1 MASAAKPKG
10 FYSSGF
16 WTEYLSTQRSK
27 LPELPDVGH
36 VSACVVRFLGGNPGD
51 MQLQGTNTYLI
62 GTGNSRILIDTG
74 EGYPQW
80 AVNVTRYLEDHDVSI
95 SHVLLTH
102 CHADHTGGVADLLA
116 HDPSIAIHKHK
127 PSKDQKPIANGQV
140 FPTRGATLRA
150 VLTPGHTA
158 DHTCFVLEE
167 ENALFTGD
175 NVLGHGYSVA
185 ECLGEYTKSLRLM
198 ASLRCAIGYP
208 GHGDM
213 IRNLP
218 RKMATYIAQR
228 DSREQ
233 QVYAALVEEASS
245 ESNRS
250 IGSSRSGSS
259 YSGSDSGSGD
269 DEDVDTMATAQGLS
283 TTDISLRLYGGVSK
297 DPATFESALNPLL
310 NQVLFMLAD
319 HGKLA
324 RFLQESASVLRQEV
338 QKLPRPLRDQ
348 VPSFQDVITLVS
360 QWEKLKD
367 SDLCGTWEGV
377 FLCIYEIAMLIGHHE
392 ALDIPYYLGTKDST
406 GTTCLAGISVGLF
419 SAAAV
424 AVSSSLIDLVYYGV
438 ESVRVAFSFCV
449 HVGRISQLL
458 ESTERTKTASSVS
471 WAYVVIGVPAEVVQA
486 ELSHF
491 NGQNEPSDTGSKT
504 SHLTQISISHVDQAS
519 VGVTGPP
526 ARLEQLFRQS
536 EVLGSSRHSPLPI
549 SGGLCHVPNV
559 YDLDDVRSIL
569 ETAEVWERWGSR
581 PVQLPLLSPNT
592 GAPFSV
598 PDAYHLIEAI
608 CTEALTKPLYFDK
621 ISEGAV
627 LQLSHRQELTLPA
640 CQILHYRTSL
650 ISDTIISDITKKLS
664 AASLARQDLIDWAM
678 GDESTDGQPHG
689 NSSLP
694 QNSKLAIVGMSCR
707 MPGGADSPEQFWELL
722 MNGIDTLTIVPADR
736 FDVDAHFD
744 PSGEMEN
751 SVGTKFGNFI
761 ENPGYFD
768 AGFFNM
774 SPREAEQTD
783 PMQRLALVT
792 AYEALEMAGFVP
804 NRTPSSHV
812 SRVGTYYGQ
821 ASDDYREVNASQKIG
836 TYGIPG
842 TERAFGNGRIN
853 YFFNF
858 RGPSINVDTACSS
871 GLAAVHA
878 ACSALWAGDADT
890 VVAGG
895 LNVITNPD
903 IYCMLS
909 KGHFLSKTGQ
919 CKVWDAGADGYCRAD
934 GVGSVVIKRLDDAI
948 ADNDNILATIVSG
961 STNQSA
967 ESISI
972 TQPHAGAQKDNYRQ
986 VMDRAGINPLDV
998 SYVELHGTGTQVGDA
1013 VESESVLDFFA
1024 PLGSRQRSEQ
1034 RLHLGAAK
1042 SNIGHGEAAAGIASL
1057 MKVLLMYKHDI
1068 IPRHIG
1074 IKTTMNP
1081 VVAQHLANRNAGII
1095 FENRPWLPKTNGK
1108 KRYSI
1113 VNSFGAHGGNTT
1125 LLLEDAPP
1133 LPRIH
1138 GEADDSLPETTACQV
1153 VCISAK
1159 SKASLRGNVS
1169 ALLRHLDSHPET
1181 ELRDLSYTTCAR
1193 RIHHHIRIAT
1203 SVAST
1208 AQLRKFLEGAS
1219 DNVDTHAK
1227 HVSAAKKKTV
1237 VFAFS
1242 GQGCFYQGAA
1252 AQLFQQAPSFRDQ
1265 VLQLD
1270 RVVRQLGLP
1279 SVLTAIVGDAANIAK
1294 SQSCSS
1300 AASETGDETAAS
1312 TDGTS
1317 SVSSTVTVENPLVI
1331 QLALVVMQIAL
1342 AQYWGLLGIK
1352 PDVVIGH
1359 SLGEYAAFVAAGVL
1373 SVADALYLV
1382 GKRAKLM
1389 LAACSPGIHGML
1401 SVRGASVDRIAELCK
1416 ESGTD
1421 YRHEVSCINGVTD
1434 IVVSGLRADI
1444 LALQDMLQGAG
1455 LKCVLLDIPFA
1466 FHSAQLEPILEEYED
1481 AARRVTFKAPAI
1493 PVISPLLGQ
1502 CVSQGKII
1510 NETYLRR
1517 ATREPVDFV
1526 KALDAVRVDGLVDGN
1541 AVWIDIGPHPVCTS
1555 FARNHYEKGATQTFA
1570 SLRQGDD
1577 TLSTLTGSLASLH
1590 CLGLPVA
1597 WNEYFAAYEKSL
1609 RLVHLEP
1616 YQWNQKNYW
1625 IQYEG
1630 TWTLDKAHAGQA
1642 KNDKNME
1649 SAPPPFFTSSA
1660 QHIISQEF
1668 NESVGRMTVLS
1679 NLTHPDL
1686 SGAASGHKING
1697 RSVVTGSIW
1706 ADLALTIGEYLHR
1719 RMVPEGDEPCMD
1731 IRDME
1736 VLEGQV
1742 LHDQTSSDQTPE
1754 QFIQAEGVL
1763 DLPKGQTQIS
1773 LYTARADGT
1782 RKTEKPFATATVC
1795 YEDVQT
1801 WQAEWQMAS
1810 HLVATRADSLW
1821 EAAAGKETSNN
1832 SRVSRLSQGTV
1843 YQLFANVVDY
1853 GGRYRGMR
1861 SVALAEET
1869 QEATADIVLD
1879 VEPHGTWHT
1888 PPHWIDST
1896 FQLAGFVM
1904 NAFGVQGAAETTASS
1919 RDFFWI
1925 TPGWRHFRL
1934 AEKLAPGV
1942 AYRNYVR
1949 MFPVQG
1955 EPGAYAGDIYLL
1967 RGERVVGVCAG
1978 IKFKRVPRSLMPIMF
1993 PSGQAGKSRPHVPN
2007 PAHTSHNITSKES
2020 LKPKPPRPSSAISH
2034 AREQQP
2040 VVARQV
2046 AEPVSRPPPAT
2057 QQKPREGEQ
2066 NPHVAACLQ
2075 LIADETGL
2083 ELEDLSGDAAFAE
2096 LGVDSL
2102 MSLALSGKMRAEL
2115 GIEVQASIFLECAT
2129 VQELADWLGK

>member
-1 MASAAKPKG
+1 MNSASISTHPDSHTSLSEINVEAECTSTFMLLSHEFP
-10 FYSSGF
+10 SGDVKDLIRRLHR
-16 WTEYLSTQRSK
+16 YAK
-27 LPELPDVGH
+27 LP
-36 VSACVVRFLGGNPGD
+36 
-51 MQLQGTNTYLI
+51 
-62 GTGNSRILIDTG
+62 
-74 EGYPQW
+74 
-80 AVNVTRYLEDHDVSI
+80 RYS
-95 SHVLLTH
+95 
-102 CHADHTGGVADLLA
+102 
-116 HDPSIAIHKHK
+116 
-127 PSKDQKPIANGQV
+127 Q
-140 FPTRGATLRA
+140 
-150 VLTPGHTA
+150 
-158 DHTCFVLEE
+158 
-167 ENALFTGD
+167 
-175 NVLGHGYSVA
+175 
-185 ECLGEYTKSLRLM
+185 
-198 ASLRCAIGYP
+198 
-208 GHGDM
+208 
-213 IRNLP
+213 
-218 RKMATYIAQR
+218 
-228 DSREQ
+228 
-233 QVYAALVEEASS
+233 
-245 ESNRS
+245 
-250 IGSSRSGSS
+250 
-259 YSGSDSGSGD
+259 
-269 DEDVDTMATAQGLS
+269 
-283 TTDISLRLYGGVSK
+283 
-297 DPATFESALNPLL
+297 
-310 NQVLFMLAD
+310 
-319 HGKLA
+319 LA
-324 RFLQESASVLRQEV
+324 RFLQESTSVLRQEV

-348 VPSFQDVITLVS
+348 VPPFSDIITLAS
-360 QWEKLKD
+360 HWDRLKE
-367 SDLCGTWEGV
+367 STLCGTWEGA
-377 FLCIYEIAMLIGHHE
+377 FLCIYEIAVLIGHHE
-392 ALDIPYYLGTKDST
+392 AHDLPYTLGTKDT
-406 GTTCLAGISVGLF
+406 IGTTCLAGISVGLF

-424 AVSSSLIDLVYYGV
+424 AISSSLLDLVYYGV
-438 ESVRVAFSFCV
+438 ESVRIAFSFCL
-449 HVGRISQLL
+449 HVGRVSQLL
-458 ESTERTKTASSVS
+458 EPTESTKPASSVS
-471 WAYVVIGVPAEVVQA
+471 WAYVVIGVPAEAVQA
-486 ELSHF
+486 ELDRF
-491 NGQNEPSDTGSKT
+491 NGQDGAADIDSKA
-504 SHLTQISISHVDQAS
+504 SRLTQVSISHVDQAS

-536 EVLGSSRHSPLPI
+536 EVLGASRHSPLPI

-569 ETAEVWERWGSR
+569 QTAEVWERWGSR
-581 PVQLPLLSPNT
+581 SVQLPLLSPNT
-592 GAPFSV
+592 GKPFMA

-621 ISEGAV
+621 IAEGAA
-627 LQLSHRQELTLPA
+627 LQLSRQPELPPVSI
-640 CQILHYRTSL
+640 QIMSYRTSL
-650 ISDTIISDITKKLS
+650 ISDTIISDVTKKLS
-664 AASLARQDLIDWAM
+664 ASNVSRQDLVDWTM
-678 GDESTDGQPHG
+678 EEDGTSEQPHG

-707 MPGGADSPEQFWELL
+707 MPGGADSPDQFWELL
-722 MNGIDTLTIVPADR
+722 MNGLDTLSIVPADR

-751 SVGTKFGNFI
+751 GVGTKFGNFI
-761 ENPGYFD
+761 DNPGYFD

-858 RGPSINVDTACSS
+858 QGPSINVDTACSS

-919 CKVWDAGADGYCRAD
+919 CKVWDSGADGYCRAD

-948 ADNDNILATIVSG
+948 ADNDNILATVVSG

-986 VMDRAGINPLDV
+986 VMDKAGINPLDV
-998 SYVELHGTGTQVGDA
+998 NYVELHGTGTQVGDA

-1024 PLGSRQRSEQ
+1024 PLGSRQRAEQ
-1034 RLHLGAAK
+1034 RLHLGAVK

-1057 MKVLLMYKHDI
+1057 LKVLLMYKHGM

-1074 IKTTMNP
+1074 IKSTINP
-1081 VVAQHLANRNAGII
+1081 VVARHLANRNAGILS
-1095 FENRPWLPKTNGK
+1095 ENRSWLPKPDGK

-1125 LLLEDAPP
+1125 LLLEDAPLP
-1133 LPRIH
+1133 LTQ
-1138 GEADDSLPETTACQV
+1138 GVADDSLPETTSQV

-1159 SKASLRGNVS
+1159 SKASLRGNIS

-1181 ELRDLSYTTCAR
+1181 RLRDLSYTTCAR

-1203 SVAST
+1203 SVSST
-1208 AQLRKFLEGAS
+1208 SQLRKFLEAAS
-1219 DNVDTHAK
+1219 ENVDTHAK

-1252 AQLFQQAPSFRDQ
+1252 AQLFQQAPPFRDQ
-1265 VLQLD
+1265 ILQLD
-1270 RVVRQLGLP
+1270 RVVRQLGFP
-1279 SVLTAIVGDAANIAK
+1279 SVLAAIIGDAVNATT

-1300 AASETGDETAAS
+1300 AASESGDEAAAS
-1312 TDGTS
+1312 TDGTD
-1317 SVSSTVTVENPLVI
+1317 SVSSTVTVESPLVV
-1331 QLALVVMQIAL
+1331 QLAMVVIQIAL
-1342 AQYWGLLGIK
+1342 VRYWGLLGIK

-1359 SLGEYAAFVAAGVL
+1359 SLGEYAALVAAGVL

-1382 GKRAKLM
+1382 GRRAKLM
-1389 LAACSPGIHGML
+1389 LAACEPGSHGML
-1401 SVRGASVDRIAELCK
+1401 SVRGASVDGIAELCK
-1416 ESGTD
+1416 ENGEG
-1421 YRHEVSCINGVTD
+1421 YRYEVSCINGVTD

-1444 LALQDMLQGAG
+1444 IALQNMLQGAG
-1455 LKCVLLDIPFA
+1455 LKCVLLNIPFA
-1466 FHSAQLEPILEEYED
+1466 FHSAQLEPLLEEYED

-1493 PVISPLLGQ
+1493 PVVSPLLGQ
-1502 CVSQGKII
+1502 CISQGEII

-1526 KALDAVRVDGLVDGN
+1526 AALDAVRADGLVDDN
-1541 AVWIDIGPHPVCTS
+1541 AVWMDIGPHPVCTS
-1555 FARNHYEKGATQTFA
+1555 FARNHYPKGATQTFA

-1577 TLSTLTGSLASLH
+1577 TLSTLTGTLAALH

-1597 WNEYFAAYEKSL
+1597 WSEYFAANEKSL

-1630 TWTLDKAHAGQA
+1630 NWTLDKAHAGKA
-1642 KNDKNME
+1642 KKDTKE
-1649 SAPPPFFTSSA
+1649 LLSPPFFTSSA
-1660 QHIISQEF
+1660 QQIISQEF
-1668 NESVGRMTVLS
+1668 NESSGRMTVLS
-1679 NLTHPDL
+1679 DLNHPDL
-1686 SGAASGHKING
+1686 AGAATGHKING

-1706 ADLALTIGEYLHR
+1706 ADLTLTIGEYLYKH
-1719 RMVPEGDEPCMD
+1719 MVKEGDEPCMD
-1731 IRDME
+1731 VRDME

-1742 LHDQTSSDQTPE
+1742 LSLEPSAE

-1763 DLPKGQTQIS
+1763 DLSTRQTCIA
-1773 LYTARADGT
+1773 LYTSTADGS

-1801 WQAEWQMAS
+1801 WKAEWQMAS
-1810 HLVATRADSLW
+1810 HLVASRAESLW
-1821 EAAAGKETSNN
+1821 TAAGDDTSGAG
-1832 SRVSRLSQGTV
+1832 RVSSLSQGVV

-1853 GGRYRGMR
+1853 SSRYRGMQR
-1861 SVALAEET
+1861 VALAEET
-1869 QEATADIVLD
+1869 QEATADITLD
-1879 VEPHGTWHT
+1879 IDRHGTWHT

-1904 NAFGVQGAAETTASS
+1904 NAFGVQGMGGDAASS

-1934 AEKLAPGV
+1934 AEKLEPGV
-1942 AYRNYVR
+1942 AYCNYVR

-1967 RGERVVGVCAG
+1967 RGETVVGVCAG
-1978 IKFKRVPRSLMPIMF
+1978 IKFKRVPRSLMPVMF
-1993 PSGQAGKSRPHVPN
+1993 PSSQSRKSRTQASV
-2007 PAHTSHNITSKES
+2007 PAHTSRSIIHEEPVKS
-2020 LKPKPPRPSSAISH
+2020 KPPSPSPAVSH
-2034 AREQQP
+2034 AEEQQP
-2040 VVARQV
+2040 VVDRQT
-2046 AEPVSRPPPAT
+2046 AEPIPRAPPAA
-2057 QQKPREGEQ
+2057 QQKPKEGGQ

-2075 LIADETGL
+2075 LIAEETGL

-2129 VQELADWLGK
+2129 VQELSDWLSK

>member
-1 MASAAKPKG
+1 MNEPTIPTPLESNTSLLEINTDPECTSR
-10 FYSSGF
+10 FILFSHEFPSGDVKDLIRRLHR
-16 WTEYLSTQRSK
+16 YAK
-27 LPELPDVGH
+27 LP
-36 VSACVVRFLGGNPGD
+36 
-51 MQLQGTNTYLI
+51 
-62 GTGNSRILIDTG
+62 
-74 EGYPQW
+74 
-80 AVNVTRYLEDHDVSI
+80 RYS
-95 SHVLLTH
+95 
-102 CHADHTGGVADLLA
+102 
-116 HDPSIAIHKHK
+116 
-127 PSKDQKPIANGQV
+127 Q
-140 FPTRGATLRA
+140 
-150 VLTPGHTA
+150 
-158 DHTCFVLEE
+158 
-167 ENALFTGD
+167 
-175 NVLGHGYSVA
+175 
-185 ECLGEYTKSLRLM
+185 
-198 ASLRCAIGYP
+198 
-208 GHGDM
+208 
-213 IRNLP
+213 
-218 RKMATYIAQR
+218 
-228 DSREQ
+228 
-233 QVYAALVEEASS
+233 
-245 ESNRS
+245 
-250 IGSSRSGSS
+250 
-259 YSGSDSGSGD
+259 
-269 DEDVDTMATAQGLS
+269 
-283 TTDISLRLYGGVSK
+283 
-297 DPATFESALNPLL
+297 
-310 NQVLFMLAD
+310 
-319 HGKLA
+319 LA
-324 RFLQESASVLRQEV
+324 RFLQESAFVLRQEV

-348 VPSFQDVITLVS
+348 VPPFSDIITLAS
-360 QWEKLKD
+360 HWERLKD
-367 SDLCGTWEGV
+367 SALCGTWEGA
-377 FLCIYEIAMLIGHHE
+377 FLCIYEIAVLIGHHE
-392 ALDIPYYLGTKDST
+392 AHNLPYTLGTKDT
-406 GTTCLAGISVGLF
+406 IDRTCLAGISVGLF

-424 AVSSSLIDLVYYGV
+424 AVSSSLVDLVYYGV
-438 ESVRVAFSFCV
+438 ESVRIAFSFCV
-449 HVGRISQLL
+449 HVGRVSQLL
-458 ESTERTKTASSVS
+458 EPTERTKAASSVS
-471 WAYVVIGVPAEVVQA
+471 WAYVVIGVPAKVVQA
-486 ELSHF
+486 ELDRF
-491 NGQNEPSDTGSKT
+491 NGQHEATDIDAKASR
-504 SHLTQISISHVDQAS
+504 LAQVSISHVDQAS

-526 ARLEQLFRQS
+526 ARLEQLFRHS

-549 SGGLCHVPNV
+549 SGGLCHVSNV
-559 YDLDDVRSIL
+559 YDLDDVRTIL
-569 ETAEVWERWGSR
+569 QTAEVWERWGSR

-592 GAPFSV
+592 GIPFLAA
-598 PDAYHLIEAI
+598 DAYHLIEAI
-608 CTEALTKPLYFDK
+608 CIEALTRPLYFDR
-621 ISEGAV
+621 IAEGAA
-627 LQLSHRQELTLPA
+627 LQLSRQQQLATSSF
-640 CQILHYRTSL
+640 QILHYRTSL
-650 ISDTIISDITKKLS
+650 ISDTIISDVTKKMS
-664 AASLARQDLIDWAM
+664 PASPSREDLVDWAM
-678 GDESTDGQPHG
+678 EDEGTPEQPHG

-722 MNGIDTLTIVPADR
+722 MEGVDTLSIVPADR

-744 PSGEMEN
+744 PNGEMDN
-751 SVGTKFGNFI
+751 
-761 ENPGYFD
+761 D
-768 AGFFNM
+768 
-774 SPREAEQTD
+774 AEQTD

-812 SRVGTYYGQ
+812 TRVGTYYGQ

-858 RGPSINVDTACSS
+858 HGPSINVDTACSS

-919 CKVWDAGADGYCRAD
+919 CKVWDSGADGYCRAD

-986 VMDRAGINPLDV
+986 VMDKAGINPLDV

-1034 RLHLGAAK
+1034 RLNLGAVK
-1042 SNIGHGEAAAGIASL
+1042 SNIGHGEAAAGIASFI
-1057 MKVLLMYKHDI
+1057 KVLLMYKHGM

-1074 IKTTMNP
+1074 IKSTMNP
-1081 VVAQHLANRNAGII
+1081 VVARHLANRNAGILA
-1095 FENRPWLPKTNGK
+1095 ENRPWPSKPNGK

-1125 LLLEDAPP
+1125 LLLEDAPLP
-1133 LPRIH
+1133 LTQQ
-1138 GEADDSLPETTACQV
+1138 EDDDSLPGSTTSQAI
-1153 VCISAK
+1153 CISAK
-1159 SKASLRGNVS
+1159 SKASLRGNIS
-1169 ALLRHLDSHPET
+1169 ALIRHLDSHPET
-1181 ELRDLSYTTCAR
+1181 KLRDLSYTTCAR

-1203 SVAST
+1203 PVSST
-1208 AQLRKFLEGAS
+1208 AQLRKFLEAAS
-1219 DNVDTHAK
+1219 ENVDAHAK

-1252 AQLFQQAPSFRDQ
+1252 ARLFQQAPSFREQ

-1270 RVVRQLGLP
+1270 RVVRQLGFP
-1279 SVLTAIVGDAANIAK
+1279 SVLAAIIGDAVNATT

-1300 AASETGDETAAS
+1300 AASECGDDTAAS
-1312 TDGTS
+1312 TDGAS
-1317 SVSSTVTVENPLVI
+1317 SASSAVTVESPLVI
-1331 QLALVVMQIAL
+1331 QLSMVVMQIAL
-1342 AQYWGLLGIK
+1342 VQYWALLGIK

-1382 GKRAKLM
+1382 GRRAKLM
-1389 LAACSPGIHGML
+1389 LAACEPGSHGML
-1401 SVRGASVDRIAELCK
+1401 SVRGATVDRIAELCK
-1416 ESGTD
+1416 ESGKE
-1421 YRHEVSCINGVTD
+1421 YRYEVSCINGVTD

-1444 LALQDMLQGAG
+1444 IALQDMLQGAG

-1466 FHSAQLEPILEEYED
+1466 FHSAQLEPLLEEYEE
-1481 AARRVTFKAPAI
+1481 AARHVTFKAPAI

-1502 CVSQGKII
+1502 VVSQGGII
-1510 NETYLRR
+1510 NDTYLRR

-1526 KALDAVRVDGLVDGN
+1526 KALDAVRVDGLIDDN
-1541 AVWIDIGPHPVCTS
+1541 AAWIDIGPHPVCTS
-1555 FARNHYEKGATQTFA
+1555 FARNHYQKGATQTFA
-1570 SLRQGDD
+1570 TLKQGDD
-1577 TLSTLTGSLASLH
+1577 MLSTLAGTLAALH
-1590 CLGLPVA
+1590 CLGLPVS

-1642 KNDKNME
+1642 KSDKKE
-1649 SAPPPFFTSSA
+1649 LSSSPFFTSSA
-1660 QHIISQEF
+1660 QQIISQEF
-1668 NESVGRMTVLS
+1668 SESVGRMTVLS
-1679 NLTHPDL
+1679 NLAHPDL
-1686 SGAASGHKING
+1686 AEAATGHLING

-1706 ADLALTIGEYLHR
+1706 ADLTLTIGEYLYKH
-1719 RMVPEGDEPCMD
+1719 MINESDEPHMD
-1731 IRDME
+1731 VRDME

-1742 LHDQTSSDQTPE
+1742 LSLEPSAE
-1754 QFIQAEGVL
+1754 QFVQAEGVL
-1763 DLPKGQTQIS
+1763 DLSKNQTHIT
-1773 LYTARADGT
+1773 LYTSTADGA

-1801 WQAEWQMAS
+1801 WKAEWQMAS
-1810 HLVATRADSLW
+1810 HLVASRADSLW
-1821 EAAAGKETSNN
+1821 KAAGDDTTRGG
-1832 SRVSRLSQGTV
+1832 RVSNLSQGVV

-1853 GGRYRGMR
+1853 SSRYRGMQR
-1861 SVALAEET
+1861 VALAEET
-1869 QEATADIVLD
+1869 QEATADITLD
-1879 VEPHGTWHT
+1879 ADRHGTWHT

-1904 NAFGVQGAAETTASS
+1904 NAFGAQGVGEVAASS

-1934 AEKLAPGV
+1934 AEKLEPGV

-1967 RGERVVGVCAG
+1967 RGEAVVGVCAG

-1993 PSGQAGKSRPHVPN
+1993 PSGQTGKSRPQAPL
-2007 PAHTSHNITSKES
+2007 PSHTSRSITPKEPV
-2020 LKPKPPRPSSAISH
+2020 KPKLPSPTSTIPQ

-2040 VVARQV
+2040 VVAKQ
-2046 AEPVSRPPPAT
+2046 AADPTATIPPAT
-2057 QQKPREGEQ
+2057 QQKKPKEGGQ

>member
-1 MASAAKPKG
+1 MNKATTTPSETNTTPSEINVEAESTSRFMFFSHEFP
-10 FYSSGF
+10 SGDVKDLIRR
-16 WTEYLSTQRSK
+16 LSRHAK
-27 LPELPDVGH
+27 LP
-36 VSACVVRFLGGNPGD
+36 
-51 MQLQGTNTYLI
+51 
-62 GTGNSRILIDTG
+62 
-74 EGYPQW
+74 
-80 AVNVTRYLEDHDVSI
+80 RYS
-95 SHVLLTH
+95 
-102 CHADHTGGVADLLA
+102 
-116 HDPSIAIHKHK
+116 
-127 PSKDQKPIANGQV
+127 Q
-140 FPTRGATLRA
+140 
-150 VLTPGHTA
+150 
-158 DHTCFVLEE
+158 
-167 ENALFTGD
+167 
-175 NVLGHGYSVA
+175 
-185 ECLGEYTKSLRLM
+185 
-198 ASLRCAIGYP
+198 
-208 GHGDM
+208 
-213 IRNLP
+213 
-218 RKMATYIAQR
+218 
-228 DSREQ
+228 
-233 QVYAALVEEASS
+233 
-245 ESNRS
+245 
-250 IGSSRSGSS
+250 
-259 YSGSDSGSGD
+259 
-269 DEDVDTMATAQGLS
+269 
-283 TTDISLRLYGGVSK
+283 
-297 DPATFESALNPLL
+297 
-310 NQVLFMLAD
+310 
-319 HGKLA
+319 LA
-324 RFLQESASVLRQEV
+324 RFLQECASVLRQEV

-348 VPSFQDVITLVS
+348 VPPFSDIITLAS
-360 QWEKLKD
+360 HWERLKQ
-367 SDLCGTWEGV
+367 SDLCGTWEGA

-392 ALDIPYYLGTKDST
+392 AHDLPYALGTRNTS
-406 GTTCLAGISVGLF
+406 TTCLAGISVGLF

-424 AVSSSLIDLVYYGV
+424 AVSSSLVDLVYYGV
-438 ESVRVAFSFCV
+438 ESVRIAFSFCV
-449 HVGRISQLL
+449 HVGRVSQLL
-458 ESTERTKTASSVS
+458 EPTERTKTASSVS
-471 WAYVVIGVPAEVVQA
+471 WAYVVIGISAEVVQA
-486 ELSHF
+486 ELDRF
-491 NGQNEPSDTGSKT
+491 NGQDEPTDTCSKT
-504 SHLTQISISHVDQAS
+504 SRLAQVSISHVDQAS

-526 ARLEQLFRQS
+526 AQLEQLFRQS

-581 PVQLPLLSPNT
+581 PVQLPLLSPNP
-592 GAPFSV
+592 GAPFSAS
-598 PDAYHLIEAI
+598 DAYHLIEAI
-608 CTEALTKPLYFDK
+608 CTEALTKPLYFDN
-621 ISEGAV
+621 IAEGAA
-627 LQLSHRQELTLPA
+627 LQLSRQQELTPLS

-650 ISDTIISDITKKLS
+650 ISDTILSDVAKKLS
-664 AASLARQDLIDWAM
+664 AASLSRQDLVDWAM
-678 GDESTDGQPHG
+678 QDEDTSVQPHG

-722 MNGIDTLTIVPADR
+722 MNGVDTLTIVPADR

-751 SVGTKFGNFI
+751 DVGTKFGNFI
-761 ENPGYFD
+761 HNPGHFD

-858 RGPSINVDTACSS
+858 QGPSINVDTACSS

-919 CKVWDAGADGYCRAD
+919 CKVWDSGADGYCRAD
-934 GVGSVVIKRLDDAI
+934 GIGSVVIKRLDDAI

-986 VMDRAGINPLDV
+986 VMDKAGINPLDV

-1034 RLHLGAAK
+1034 RLSLGAVK

-1057 MKVLLMYKHDI
+1057 MKVLLMYKHGM

-1074 IKTTMNP
+1074 IKKTMNP
-1081 VVAQHLANRNAGII
+1081 VVAQHLANRNAGILT
-1095 FENRPWLPKTNGK
+1095 ENRSWLPKPDGK

-1125 LLLEDAPP
+1125 LLLEDAP
-1133 LPRIH
+1133 LSRTQR
-1138 GEADDSLPETTACQV
+1138 EADDVLPDTTACQV
-1153 VCISAK
+1153 ICISAK
-1159 SKASLRGNVS
+1159 SKASLRGNIS

-1203 SVAST
+1203 SVSST
-1208 AQLRKFLEGAS
+1208 AQLRKFLEAAS
-1219 DNVDTHAK
+1219 ENVDNYAK

-1270 RVVRQLGLP
+1270 RVVRQLGFP
-1279 SVLTAIVGDAANIAK
+1279 SVLAAIIGDSASSTT

-1300 AASETGDETAAS
+1300 AASEVGDENAAS

-1317 SVSSTVTVENPLVI
+1317 SVSSTVTVESPLVI
-1331 QLALVVMQIAL
+1331 QLSMVVMQIAL
-1342 AQYWGLLGIK
+1342 VQYWGLLGIK

-1373 SVADALYLV
+1373 SVADAIYLV
-1382 GKRAKLM
+1382 GRRAKLM
-1389 LAACSPGIHGML
+1389 LAACEPGSHGML

-1416 ESGTD
+1416 ESGKD
-1421 YRHEVSCINGVTD
+1421 YRYEVSCINGVTD

-1444 LALQDMLQGAG
+1444 VALQDMLQGDG

-1466 FHSAQLEPILEEYED
+1466 FHSAQLEPILEDYED
-1481 AARRVTFKAPAI
+1481 AARHATFKAPAI
-1493 PVISPLLGQ
+1493 PVVSPLLGQ
-1502 CVSQGKII
+1502 CVSQGEMI

-1517 ATREPVDFV
+1517 ATREPVDFI
-1526 KALDAVRVDGLVDGN
+1526 KALEAVRVDGLVNDN
-1541 AVWIDIGPHPVCTS
+1541 AVWVDIGPHPVS
-1555 FARNHYEKGATQTFA
+1555 
-1570 SLRQGDD
+1570 
-1577 TLSTLTGSLASLH
+1577 
-1590 CLGLPVA
+1590 

-1642 KNDKNME
+1642 KNVKQKE
-1649 SAPPPFFTSSA
+1649 SASPPFFTSSA
-1660 QHIISQEF
+1660 QQIISQES
-1668 NESVGRMTVLS
+1668 NESIGRMTVLS
-1679 NLTHPDL
+1679 NLSHPDL
-1686 SGAASGHKING
+1686 AGAANGHKING
-1697 RSVVTGSIW
+1697 RSVVTGSLW
-1706 ADLALTIGEYLHR
+1706 ADLALTIGEYLYKH
-1719 RMVPEGDEPCMD
+1719 MVPEGDEPYMD
-1731 IRDME
+1731 VQNME

-1742 LHDQTSSDQTPE
+1742 LHDKTSSEPTAE

-1763 DLPKGQTQIS
+1763 DLSKRQTHIT
-1773 LYTARADGT
+1773 LYTASADGT
-1782 RKTEKPFATATVC
+1782 RKTEKPFASATVC

-1801 WQAEWQMAS
+1801 WRAEWLTAS

-1821 EAAAGKETSNN
+1821 KAAAGEETSNTT

-1853 GGRYRGMR
+1853 GKRYRGMK
-1861 SVALAEET
+1861 SVALAEAT
-1869 QEATADIVLD
+1869 QEATADITLD
-1879 VEPHGTWHT
+1879 IDRHGTWHT

-1904 NAFGVQGAAETTASS
+1904 NAFGVQGTGEYAGSS

-1934 AEKLAPGV
+1934 AEKLEPGV

-1949 MFPVQG
+1949 MFPVPG
-1955 EPGAYAGDIYLL
+1955 ELGAFSGDIYLL
-1967 RGERVVGVCAG
+1967 RGDKVVGVCAG

-1993 PSGQAGKSRPHVPN
+1993 PSGQSGKSRAHVPV
-2007 PAHTSHNITSKES
+2007 PAHTSHNVTSKEPV
-2020 LKPKPPRPSSAISH
+2020 KPKQPKSSSAFSH
-2034 AREQQP
+2034 AQEQQSD
-2040 VVARQV
+2040 VARQV
-2046 AEPVSRPPPAT
+2046 AEPVATTPPAG
-2057 QQKPREGEQ
+2057 QQKPKDGGQ
-2066 NPHVAACLQ
+2066 NPKVAACLQ
-2075 LIADETGL
+2075 LIAEETGL

-2129 VQELADWLGK
+2129 VQELANWLGK